1 MSSETNEKWKD
12 VSSRIKLILE
22 REELTAWGLARK
34 IEVPGQTVSNIVNG
48 RNYPGLEILV
58 KIINAFAWVTADW
71 LVMGNESPAGMSD
84 RSLLDVVSQ
93 QAKTIAMLSDS
104 LAAVPCSKRADEKLD
119 GETPEAISGGGD

>member
-34 IEVPGQTVSNIVNG
+34 IDVPGQTVSNIVNG
-48 RNYPGLEILV
+48 RNYPGLEMLV

-71 LVMGNESPAGMSD
+71 LVMGNESPTGMSD

-104 LAAVPCSKRADEKLD
+104 LAAVPCSRRA
-119 GETPEAISGGGD
+119 GDADSDDSKVAAAEVD

>member
-34 IEVPGQTVSNIVNG
+34 IDVPGQTVSNIVNG
-48 RNYPGLEILV
+48 RNYPGLEMLV

-71 LVMGNESPAGMSD
+71 LVMGNESPTGMSD

-104 LAAVPCSKRADEKLD
+104 LAAVPCSKRA
-119 GETPEAISGGGD
+119 GGNADSDDSKVSAAEVD

>member
-34 IEVPGQTVSNIVNG
+34 IDVPGQTVSNIVNG
-48 RNYPGLEILV
+48 RNYPGLEMLV

-71 LVMGNESPAGMSD
+71 LVMGNESPTGMSD

-104 LAAVPCSKRADEKLD
+104 LAAVPCSKRA
-119 GETPEAISGGGD
+119 GDNADIDDSKVAAAEVD

>member
-48 RNYPGLEILV
+48 RNYPGLEMLV

-71 LVMGNESPAGMSD
+71 LVMGNESPTGMSD

-104 LAAVPCSKRADEKLD
+104 LAAVPCSKRA
-119 GETPEAISGGGD
+119 GDNADSDDPKVTAAEVD

>member
-48 RNYPGLEILV
+48 RNYPGLEMLV

-71 LVMGNESPAGMSD
+71 LVMGNESPTGMSD

-104 LAAVPCSKRADEKLD
+104 LAAVPGSKRA
-119 GETPEAISGGGD
+119 GDNADSDDSKVAAAEVD

>member
-34 IEVPGQTVSNIVNG
+34 IDVPGQTVSNIVNG
-48 RNYPGLEILV
+48 RNYPGLEMLV

-71 LVMGNESPAGMSD
+71 LVMGNESPTGMSD

>member
-12 VSSRIKLILE
+12 VSSRIKLIME

-48 RNYPGLEILV
+48 RNYPGLEMLV

-71 LVMGNESPAGMSD
+71 LVMGNESPTGMSD

-104 LAAVPCSKRADEKLD
+104 LAAVPDSKRA
-119 GETPEAISGGGD
+119 GDNADSDDPKVAAAEVD